1 MEYELRIKVAI
12 FVEGRVK
19 ENLRNFY
26 FLSYSETTTKYRCYF
41 QPAKSKFV
49 APPPRQDTNY

>member
-26 FLSYSETTTKYRCYF
+26 FLSYSETTKYRCYF

-49 APPPRQDTNY
+49 VPPPRQDTNY